1 MLLTAAA
8 KGEGIPDLVAALDR
22 TTTGWWPVGELE
34 PRRRRRRSE
43 RTREVVE
50 RATRRWLWEETRAEQ
65 LITERLDRVVAGQL
79 SPYEVAAE
87 VLEDLKQGERI

>member
-1 MLLTAAA
+1 M
-8 KGEGIPDLVAALDR
+8 
-22 TTTGWWPVGELE
+22 
-34 PRRRRRRSE
+34 
-43 RTREVVE
+43 VE

-65 LITERLDRVVAGQL
+65 LISDRLDEVAGGQL